1 MFIFNLILL
10 LALLA
15 FIGSGLR
22 DGLIHALGRIVG
34 LVIGFLVAK
43 AFYADLAAGISPF
56 LSGGWG
62 QLISFLFLFI
72 VTVRVIGFIVRSL
85 DKTYDFLAKLPFMKS
100 INHALGGVLG
110 FLEGMMILGGGL
122 WLVKTFVL
130 IPSLVAYANKSILAT
145 WIYNG
150 FIKLL
155 GILV

>member
-1 MFIFNLILL
+1 MLLFNIILL

-22 DGLIHALGRIVG
+22 DGIIHALGRIVG
-34 LVIGFLVAK
+34 LVIGFLAAK
-43 AFYADLAAGISPF
+43 AFYADVAKILSPF

-62 QLISFLFLFI
+62 QLISFLLVFI
-72 VTVRVIGFIVRSL
+72 LTVRLIGFIVRSL
-85 DKTYDFLAKLPFMKS
+85 DKTYNLLAKLPFMKS
-100 INHALGGVLG
+100 LNHALGGILG
-110 FLEGMMILGGGL
+110 FLEGMTIIGGGL

-130 IPSLVAYANKSILAT
+130 IPSLLSYINNSSLAT

>member
-1 MFIFNLILL
+1 MLLFNIVLF

-34 LVIGFLVAK
+34 VVVGFLAAK
-43 AFYADLAAGISPF
+43 AFYGGLALALSPF

-62 QLISFLFLFI
+62 KLIAFFLVYI
-72 VTVRVIGFIVRSL
+72 VTARIVGFIFRSL
-85 DKTYDFLAKLPFMKS
+85 DKTYNFLAKLPFMKS
-100 INHALGGVLG
+100 LNHALGGVLG
-110 FLEGMMILGGGL
+110 FVEGMMILGGGL

-130 IPSLVAYANKSILAT
+130 IPSLLTYINGSSLAT

-150 FIKLL
+150 FNKVL